1 MPTLHGKSLKHH
13 IRASMTI
20 SIELPYLPPKEFSRN
35 SRVHW
40 TALHR
45 VKDQVY
51 DDILITLLESGFKK
65 DVQPL
70 DTATVTFTFYIPDKR
85 NRDADNLITSAKPM
99 LDGLVRAGVIADDN
113 LMAIGVPVYKWES
126 RPRKPGTL
134 ITVE

>member
-1 MPTLHGKSLKHH
+1 M
-13 IRASMTI
+13 I

-35 SRVHW
+35 SRVHS

-113 LMAIGVPVYKWES
+113 LVTIGVPVYQWEM
-126 RPRKPGTL
+126 RPRKPGTR
-134 ITVE
+134 IVVE

>member
-1 MPTLHGKSLKHH
+1 
-13 IRASMTI
+13 MTI

-113 LMAIGVPVYKWES
+113 LVTIGVPVYKWEM
-126 RPRKPGTL
+126 RPRKPGTR
-134 ITVE
+134 IVVE